1 MPWMAALDRYQAV
14 ISWLAW
20 EFRYRLQ
27 FLSSGLYQSKAS
39 LMTNSAFQKIRSAV
53 MELDGGFVK
62 NLAVLNLK
70 RDQNEKKKIILA
82 VMKEKTRQINAMNDI
97 WKL

>member
-1 MPWMAALDRYQAV
+1 
-14 ISWLAW
+14 
-20 EFRYRLQ
+20 
-27 FLSSGLYQSKAS
+27 
-39 LMTNSAFQKIRSAV
+39 MTKNEETIAPDIKEKTCQINVNERHLIR
-53 MELDGGFVK
+53 GFVK

-97 WKL
+97 